1 MQNQCTPLVCGFN
14 FVYILYERFNN
25 ITMLKVLV
33 LSLYNSVLN
42 IYVLATVVNG
52 AAMMLL

>member
-1 MQNQCTPLVCGFN
+1 MKNQCTPFVCGFN

-42 IYVLATVVNG
+42 IYCARDSRKT
-52 AAMMLL
+52 APP